1 MKKYLSRTSQTNHK
15 TKTKYTYLKPQ
26 RERRRRR
33 KKKGRRKRWMIGEME
48 KKNPKKKDKWTK
60 MTTKEKKSVD
70 VTTMRSIKK
79 TSKILR

>member
-1 MKKYLSRTSQTNHK
+1 
-15 TKTKYTYLKPQ
+15 
-26 RERRRRR
+26 
-33 KKKGRRKRWMIGEME
+33 MIGEME